1 MPELESF
8 ICQGRVVQ
16 PTDISWLQSWIDN
29 HPSWSR
35 FRLAGEL
42 CKLWDWSTPAG
53 QLKDFAAR
61 SFLLK
66 LMARGLITLPPVR
79 TEKQRVRGYASPIV
93 TTAVALQQ
101 PSDIASSLAELT
113 PISII
118 IPESG
123 SPEEHL
129 CHHYLATHH
138 YLGFQ
143 RTVGENLK
151 YVVKDCHGRYLACLL
166 FGAAAWKT
174 KPRDQFIGW
183 TDAVRAKSL
192 SGVTNNTRFLILP
205 WVRVPHLAS
214 HLLAI
219 ILKRISADWNHKYGH
234 PLHLIETFVERDRF
248 RGTCYKAANWKLVGQ
263 TKGRSRQDRYATMS
277 VPVKDIYLYPLTP
290 KFREF
295 LCNEDHR

>member
-1 MPELESF
+1 MPESF
-8 ICQGRVVQ
+8 VCQNRVVE
-16 PTDISWLQSWIDN
+16 PADIPWLQSWIVD

-35 FRLAGEL
+35 YRLAREL
-42 CKLWDWSTPAG
+42 CKLWDWSTPTG

-79 TEKQRVRGYASPIV
+79 TEKQRVRGYASQISAPV
-93 TTAVALQQ
+93 VELKQQ
-101 PSDIASSLAELT
+101 SAIASSLAELT
-113 PISII
+113 PLSII

-129 CHHYLATHH
+129 CHQYLATHH

-151 YVVKDCHGRYLACLL
+151 YVVRDRHGRNLACML

-183 TDAVRAKSL
+183 TDDVRTRRL
-192 SGVTNNTRFLILP
+192 SGVANNTRFLILP
-205 WVRVPHLAS
+205 WVRVPLMAS
-214 HLLAI
+214 NLLAI
-219 ILKRISADWNHKYGH
+219 IMKRISSDWQHKYGH
-234 PLHLIETFVERDRF
+234 PLHLIETFVERERF
-248 RGTCYKAANWKLVGQ
+248 RGTCYQAANWKLVGQ
-263 TKGRSRQDRYATMS
+263 TTGRSRQDRYFTMS

-290 KFREF
+290 RFRER
-295 LCNEDHR
+295 LCHEDRR

>member
-1 MPELESF
+1 MPESF
-8 ICQGRVVQ
+8 TCQGRLLQ
-16 PTDISWLQSWIDN
+16 PADISWLQSWIVD

-35 FRLAGEL
+35 YRLACEL
-42 CKLWDWSTPAG
+42 CKLWDWSTPTG

-61 SFLLK
+61 SFLVK

-79 TEKQRVRGYASPIV
+79 TEKQRAHGYASPV
-93 TTAVALQQ
+93 SASVVALQQ
-101 PSDIASSLAELT
+101 PLAITSSLAELT
-113 PISII
+113 PLSLSI
-118 IPESG
+118 PAAG
-123 SPEEHL
+123 SSEEHL
-129 CHHYLATHH
+129 YHHYLSTHH

-151 YVVKDCHGRYLACLL
+151 YLISDHHGRHLACLL

-183 TDAVRAKSL
+183 TDAIRSRRL
-192 SGVTNNTRFLILP
+192 SAVANNNRFLILP

-214 HLLAI
+214 HLLSI
-219 ILKRISADWNHKYGH
+219 ILRRISADWQHKYGH

-248 RGTCYKAANWKLVGQ
+248 RGTCYLAANWKLVGQ
-263 TKGRSRQDRYATMS
+263 TTGRSRQDRYSTMS

-290 KFREF
+290 RFREL
-295 LCNEDHR
+295 LCHEDRH

>member
-1 MPELESF
+1 MPESF
-8 ICQGRVVQ
+8 TCQGRIVQ
-16 PTDISWLQSWIDN
+16 PTDISWLQSWIDDN
-29 HPSWSR
+29 SSWSR
-35 FRLAGEL
+35 FRLAREL
-42 CKLWDWSTPAG
+42 CKLWDWSTPTG

-66 LMARGLITLPPVR
+66 LMTRGLITLPPVR
-79 TEKQRVRGYASPIV
+79 TEKQRVRGYACSIV
-93 TTAVALQQ
+93 TPVVALQE
-101 PSDIASSLAELT
+101 PSAIVSSLACLT
-113 PISII
+113 PISVV

-129 CHHYLATHH
+129 CHHFLATHH

-174 KPRDQFIGW
+174 RPRDQFIGW
-183 TDAVRAKSL
+183 TDAVRTRSL

-219 ILKRISADWNHKYGH
+219 ILKRISADWCHKYGH

-263 TKGRSRQDRYATMS
+263 TKGRSRQDQYATMS

-295 LCNEDHR
+295 LCHEDCR

>member
-1 MPELESF
+1 MPESF

-16 PTDISWLQSWIDN
+16 PADIEWLQSWIVE

-35 FRLAGEL
+35 YRLACEL
-42 CKLWDWSTPAG
+42 CKLWDWSTPTG

-66 LMARGLITLPPVR
+66 LMAPGLITLPPVR
-79 TEKQRVRGYASPIV
+79 TEKQRVRGYASQFSPPP
-93 TTAVALQQ
+93 VAFQQ
-101 PSDIASSLAELT
+101 PSAIASSLEELT
-113 PISII
+113 PLSLT

-123 SPEEHL
+123 SLEEHL

-143 RTVGENLK
+143 CTVGENLK
-151 YVVKDCHGRYLACLL
+151 YVIRDRHGRYLACML

-183 TDAVRAKSL
+183 TDAIRTRRL
-192 SGVTNNTRFLILP
+192 SGVANNTRFLILP

-214 HLLAI
+214 HLLAT
-219 ILKRISADWNHKYGH
+219 ILRRISADWQHKYGH

-248 RGTCYKAANWKLVGQ
+248 RGTCYRAANWKLVGQ
-263 TKGRSRQDRYATMS
+263 TTGRSRQDRYATIS

-290 KFREF
+290 RFR
-295 LCNEDHR
+295 